1 MKFKMAILALVAIL
15 GLALVGCG
23 GDKETNTTPQTNPT
37 PNPGKKEKLT
47 IWVGSESVA
56 FYEEKLNEYAAAY
69 KAENGSELPF
79 AFDVQGQDTGA
90 AADVF
95 LQDTEAGADIFTVAH
110 DNLGKLLEGSGSIAP
125 FKSESLIEQM
135 EEQNPDAFLDVCYLQ
150 AGDGSAAEYYGV
162 PYISQALV
170 LYYNKEIFDGK
181 EDKLASWEGIL
192 EVAAENNAVAV
203 NYNGED
209 GYNYSHFLLA
219 QPYSEDAKAAF
230 GNSGTLQIY
239 KNGVQSNC
247 YAYGDDQVA
256 ITKYAQRFTANV
268 NGRNGNVGSTN
279 WSAEC
284 EQNLAITHI
293 GGAWN
298 NGDVVNVWG
307 EENTGITTL
316 PTFTLTEADA
326 YGEAKA
332 GMVFHSGSFAD
343 CKVFVKKKA
352 SRILSSCRR

>member
-125 FKSESLIEQM
+125 FMSESLIEQM
-135 EEQNPDAFLDVCYLQ
+135 EEQA
-150 AGDGSAAEYYGV
+150 
-162 PYISQALV
+162 
-170 LYYNKEIFDGK
+170 
-181 EDKLASWEGIL
+181 
-192 EVAAENNAVAV
+192 
-203 NYNGED
+203 
-209 GYNYSHFLLA
+209 
-219 QPYSEDAKAAF
+219 
-230 GNSGTLQIY
+230 
-239 KNGVQSNC
+239 
-247 YAYGDDQVA
+247 
-256 ITKYAQRFTANV
+256 
-268 NGRNGNVGSTN
+268 
-279 WSAEC
+279 
-284 EQNLAITHI
+284 
-293 GGAWN
+293 
-298 NGDVVNVWG
+298 
-307 EENTGITTL
+307 
-316 PTFTLTEADA
+316 
-326 YGEAKA
+326 
-332 GMVFHSGSFAD
+332 
-343 CKVFVKKKA
+343 
-352 SRILSSCRR
+352 